1 MIRKFIIVV
10 ALIILTGCGFSPM
23 YSKKNNNNN
32 NFSIEEINFSGE
44 RELNNFLKIGLMRY
58 QNSSDKKFF
67 IDVESEFSKIILT
80 KDITGKDTNYELIAN
95 VTFKLESNKKFKFS
109 EKKIIENLNDNFE
122 QTKQERSIKQI
133 FATSIINKLINQLSI
148 IQ

>member
-1 MIRKFIIVV
+1 MIRKFTIVIT
-10 ALIILTGCGFSPM
+10 LIILTGCGFSPM

-32 NFSIEEINFSGE
+32 FSIEKINFSGE

-95 VTFKLESNKKFKFS
+95 VTFKLESNKKFKF
-109 EKKIIENLNDNFE
+109 
-122 QTKQERSIKQI
+122 Q
-133 FATSIINKLINQLSI
+133 
-148 IQ
+148 

>member
-1 MIRKFIIVV
+1 MIKKFTIVI
-10 ALIILTGCGFSPM
+10 ALIILTGCGFTPM
-23 YSKKNNNNN
+23 HSKKNNN
-32 NFSIEEINFSGE
+32 NFSIEQINFSGE
-44 RELNNFLKIGLMRY
+44 RELNNFLKIGLTRY
-58 QNSSDKKFF
+58 KNSNDRKFF

-80 KDITGKDTNYELIAN
+80 KDKTGKATNYELIAN